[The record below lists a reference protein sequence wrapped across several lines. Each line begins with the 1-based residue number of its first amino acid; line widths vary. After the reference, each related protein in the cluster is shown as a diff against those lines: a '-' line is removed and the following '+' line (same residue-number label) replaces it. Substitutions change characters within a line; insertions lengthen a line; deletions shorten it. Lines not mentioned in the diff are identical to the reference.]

1 MAAGFY
7 RADLHVHTVL
17 SPCAGVEMIPPV
29 IVAAALNEGI
39 NLIAITDHNS
49 SANAGAVIEAARG
62 SGLTVLPGMELQT
75 REEVHLLCLFD
86 TLDQALAWQT
96 ITDSHLPYLPND
108 PERIGEQY
116 IVDETGAFLRN
127 EERMLIT
134 SVGLSLEQAVE
145 GVSALGG
152 WCIPAHVDRRA
163 YGLIPVLGLVPPL
176 FDALELSP
184 HTSPAEARQRFPQ
197 IGALPLIQNGDVH
210 YPDGFWG
217 ATAFEVESPTIANLR
232 QAVRRGTFSVLPVR

>member
-1 MAAGFY
+1 MQY
-7 RADLHVHTVL
+7 KADLHVHTVL

-29 IVAAALNEGI
+29 IVAAALKEGI
-39 NLIAITDHNS
+39 SLIAITDHNS
-49 SANAGAVIEAARG
+49 AANAGAVMQAARG

-86 TLDQALAWQT
+86 TLDQALAWQAQ
-96 ITDSHLPYLPND
+96 TDIHLPNLVND
-108 PERIGEQY
+108 PERIGEQF
-116 IVDETGAFLRN
+116 IVDETGDFLRR

-134 SVGLSLEQAVE
+134 SVGLTLEQAVQ
-145 GVSALGG
+145 GVNALGG

-176 FDALELSP
+176 FDVLELSP

-197 IGALPLIQNGDVH
+197 IRTMPLIQNGDVH
-210 YPDGFWG
+210 YPDGFCG
-217 ATAFEVESPTIANLR
+217 ATVFEVETPTIASLR
-232 QAVRRGTFSVLPVR
+232 QAVQNGRFSVQSTR

>member
-1 MAAGFY
+1 MQY
-7 RADLHVHTVL
+7 KADLHVHTVL

-29 IVAAALNEGI
+29 IVAAALKDSI

-49 SANAGAVIEAARG
+49 AANAGAVMRAARG

-86 TLDQALAWQT
+86 TLEQALAWQAQ
-96 ITDSHLPYLPND
+96 TDSRLPNLPND
-108 PERIGEQY
+108 PERIGEQF
-116 IVDETGAFLRN
+116 IVDETGDFLRR
-127 EERMLIT
+127 EERMLIN
-134 SVGLSLEQAVE
+134 SVGLTLEQAVA

-210 YPDGFWG
+210 FPDGFWG
-217 ATAFEVESPTIANLR
+217 ATVFEVETPTIASLR
-232 QAVRRGTFSVLPVR
+232 QAVQDGHFSVQPIR